1 MISLFPALTQISHK
15 STHAFS
21 IITILYHAMY
31 TISSIYPSAR
41 RKKAKQQVTT
51 IFITFC
57 IIMGGR
63 SLIIYAGHKGPK
75 YASFATILCNLLA
88 QHVVRKLTSYKSHR
102 NKSLRTPSQYL
113 KITAFQWSIVVFI
126 PILITDFSSMLDR
139 EGIIKIVMVLLLAE
153 CIQRP
158 IIQLIGI
165 GVFLKRRIFGP
176 RAEDERRINL

>member
-1 MISLFPALTQISHK
+1 
-15 STHAFS
+15 
-21 IITILYHAMY
+21 MY

-41 RKKAKQQVTT
+41 RKKAKHQVTT

-102 NKSLRTPSQYL
+102 NKSLRTSSQYL

-126 PILITDFSSMLDR
+126 PLLITDFPSMLDR
-139 EGIIKIVMVLLLAE
+139 EGIIQNVMVLLLAE

-176 RAEDERRINL
+176 RAEDERRINLWYASD